1 MKKIV
6 VEEEVDSGRIGSIV
20 RNSRGCRS
28 LMNRD
33 SSISSLPRAKATNSL
48 MRQVRNKNQHKT
60 TI

>member
-28 LMNRD
+28 LMNRN